1 MALKGGC
8 FVKFLKKSL
17 KVLLSFILI
26 IIINATIGIS
36 SIRIG
41 LFPRVQSYLVTTAMV
56 TMSHQYIANIVAS
69 GSTIN
74 KIMDSNTVATIN
86 EVTDKEGIK
95 ITDEDSESDELG
107 DLFKDKERM
116 AVNITDISGD
126 KYKGYILTVKNPK
139 RIKLAVSKSLGQY
152 GTYLNDLIKQENGI
166 AGVNGSGFVD
176 VAGVGNGGVPT
187 GIVISNGEIVYYE
200 KGFSTYSL
208 IGFDKDGVLTLG
220 NYTIDQIKKL
230 NIQEGVSFGPFL
242 IVNNKPATIYGDG
255 GWGINPRTA
264 IGQKED
270 GTVIFVVIDGRQI
283 QSIGATIKEVQDI
296 MIAQGCINAA
306 NLDGGSSSVLYYE
319 GKLISSPS
327 SKYGERP
334 LPSAWIVK

>member
-1 MALKGGC
+1 M
-8 FVKFLKKSL
+8 KFLKKTL
-17 KVLLSFILI
+17 KFFLSFTLI
-26 IIINATIGIS
+26 IIINGAIGIG

-41 LFPRVQSYLVTTAMV
+41 IFPRIQSYLVTSFMV
-56 TMSHQYIANIVAS
+56 TMRHQYIANIVAS
-69 GSTIN
+69 DTAID
-74 KIMDSNTVATIN
+74 KIMSLNTVATISESTN
-86 EVTDKEGIK
+86 KEDIN
-95 ITDEDSESDELG
+95 IIDEDIEGDDLG
-107 DLFKDKERM
+107 DLFKENDKS

-139 RIKLAVSKSLGQY
+139 RIKLAVSKSLGEY
-152 GTYLNDLIKQENGI
+152 GTYLKDLVKQENGI

-176 VAGVGNGGVPT
+176 VEGKGNGGVPT
-187 GIVISNGEIVYYE
+187 GIVIKDGEIVYYE
-200 KGFSTYSL
+200 KGFKSYSL

-220 NYTIDQIKKL
+220 NYTINQIKEL

-242 IVNNKPATIYGDG
+242 IINNKPIEIYGDG

-270 GTVIFVVIDGRQI
+270 GTVIFVVIDGRQLH
-283 QSIGATIKEVQDI
+283 SIGATIKEVQDI
-296 MIAQGCINAA
+296 MIAEGCVNAA
-306 NLDGGSSSVLYYE
+306 NLDGGSSAVMYYE
-319 GKLISSPS
+319 GKLINSPS

>member
-1 MALKGGC
+1 M
-8 FVKFLKKSL
+8 KFLKKTL
-17 KVLLSFILI
+17 KFFLSFTLV
-26 IIINATIGIS
+26 IIINGAIGIG

-41 LFPRVQSYLVTTAMV
+41 IFPRVQSYLVTSFMV
-56 TMSHQYIANIVAS
+56 TMRHQYIANIVAS
-69 GSTIN
+69 DTAID
-74 KIMDSNTVATIN
+74 KIMSSNTVATISEGTN
-86 EVTDKEGIK
+86 KEDIN
-95 ITDEDSESDELG
+95 IIDEDTEGDDLG
-107 DLFKDKERM
+107 DLFKENDKS

-139 RIKLAVSKSLGQY
+139 RIKLAVSKSLGEY
-152 GTYLNDLIKQENGI
+152 GTYLKDLVNQENGI

-176 VAGVGNGGVPT
+176 VEGKGNGGVPT
-187 GIVISNGEIVYYE
+187 GIVIKDGEILYYE
-200 KGFSTYSL
+200 KGFKSYSL

-220 NYTIDQIKKL
+220 NYTINKIKEL

-242 IVNNKPATIYGDG
+242 IINNKPIEIYGDG

-270 GTVIFVVIDGRQI
+270 GTVIFVVIDGRQLH
-283 QSIGATIKEVQDI
+283 SIGATIKEVQDI
-296 MIAQGCINAA
+296 MIAEGCVNAA
-306 NLDGGSSSVLYYE
+306 NLDGGSSAVMYYE
-319 GKLISSPS
+319 GKIINSPS